1 VGQSI
6 WADAPESDQ
15 VTSRRISGFS
25 LHRVAAHRCAG
36 GVAIIRG
43 EDSKVSDSHTPNS
56 WAKVSFRGEC
66 TAETAADHYQ
76 PGTSH

>member
-1 VGQSI
+1 
-6 WADAPESDQ
+6 
-15 VTSRRISGFS
+15 
-25 LHRVAAHRCAG
+25 VAAHRCAG